1 MNEATPQEE
10 SVLETWQ
17 RETDL
22 ATPEQYN
29 AYLLDGDTRGVGS
42 LEKLEAAFENIMR
55 EAENLEVGEVPA
67 VWSVYNMGYLVKTR
81 ESFFSIDLVHRRAAE
96 IAPLLDF
103 ALITHNHGDHWRQ
116 DFYRAMDRA
125 GKTVVSSFLAN
136 YGAANWRSAAPD
148 WAAGGG
154 FTRARKTFRIRDV
167 EVRTSYVD
175 HNDYLVDFTTAFE
188 VRVGKWTLYHT
199 GDCGRGSEPKLRACR
214 PDLWVFF
221 PGCGIDVE
229 AAVRR
234 VRPKRLAF
242 GHLWELGHKSG
253 RLTAPLLRNALAAAR
268 RAGADP
274 VLALWGDR
282 LS

>member
-1 MNEATPQEE
+1 MKDEE
-10 SVLETWQ
+10 EILDAWQ
-17 RETDL
+17 KRTDRVS
-22 ATPEQYN
+22 AGVFDRYF
-29 AYLLDGDTRGVGS
+29 LDGNTRRLSALRRLEDAFDKVRREVRGTTVGD
-42 LEKLEAAFENIMR
+42 
-55 EAENLEVGEVPA
+55 VPA
-67 VWSVYNMGYLVKTR
+67 VWMLYNMGVVVKTR
-81 ESFFSIDLVHRRAAE
+81 EAVFSIDLHHRRAAE
-96 IAPLLDF
+96 LAPLLDF
-103 ALITHNHGDHWRQ
+103 ALITHNHDDHWRQ

-136 YGAANWRSAAPD
+136 YGPVDWRSGAAD
-148 WAAGGG
+148 WAARGG

-167 EVRTSYVD
+167 EIRTSYVD

-199 GDCGRGSEPKLRACR
+199 GDCGTGSEPKLRACR

-221 PGCGIDVE
+221 PGCGIDVD
-229 AAVRR
+229 
-234 VRPKRLAF
+234 LAF

-282 LS
+282 LC